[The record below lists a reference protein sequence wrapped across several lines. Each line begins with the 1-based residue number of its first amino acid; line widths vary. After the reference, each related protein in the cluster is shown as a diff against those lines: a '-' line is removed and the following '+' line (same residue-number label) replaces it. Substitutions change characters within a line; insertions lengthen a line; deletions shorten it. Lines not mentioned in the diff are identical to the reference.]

1 MNHFEILKKVILE
14 NSIGDNWETAVM
26 EWEIR
31 SLRED
36 PSSSSICVC
45 NKKGL
50 RYCFTIQNVKNGR
63 QLHPIGSTCIKKFG
77 RKDLDI
83 SVDTWEKMYHLQDD
97 VKKNKYISIS
107 SEYFS
112 KSILGYLYQN
122 GAFPPTAYNGGKGEN
137 DYELMLK
144 KFNHAKLTEKQER
157 KVRAILVNQI
167 IPFVR
172 KEFSFAKC

>member
-14 NSIGDNWETAVM
+14 NSIGDNWGTAVM

-83 SVDTWEKMYHLQDD
+83 SVDTWEKMYHLQEDLTSSARLKPADSLDFFGITQAYSLRYSRYFRILPLMVLCD
-97 VKKNKYISIS
+97 VHDSPRLWPMS
-107 SEYFS
+107 
-112 KSILGYLYQN
+112 G
-122 GAFPPTAYNGGKGEN
+122 PP
-137 DYELMLK
+137 DIFL
-144 KFNHAKLTEKQER
+144 
-157 KVRAILVNQI
+157 VRAIRTQNIVSSLH
-167 IPFVR
+167 
-172 KEFSFAKC
+172 

>member
-14 NSIGDNWETAVM
+14 NSIGDNWEAAVM

-83 SVDTWEKMYHLQDD
+83 SVDTWEKMYHLQED

-172 KEFSFAKC
+172 KNFCFAKC

>member
-83 SVDTWEKMYHLQDD
+83 SVDTWEKMYHLQED

-172 KEFSFAKC
+172 KEFSFEKC

>member
-14 NSIGDNWETAVM
+14 NSIGDNWGTAVM

-83 SVDTWEKMYHLQDD
+83 SVDTWEKMYHLQED

-137 DYELMLK
+137 DYKIMLK

>member
-83 SVDTWEKMYHLQDD
+83 SVDTWEKMYHLQED

-122 GAFPPTAYNGGKGEN
+122 GAFPLLRIMAGKEIMTTN
-137 DYELMLK
+137 LCSK
-144 KFNHAKLTEKQER
+144 
-157 KVRAILVNQI
+157 I
-167 IPFVR
+167 
-172 KEFSFAKC
+172 